1 MRNLP
6 ANRRLLT
13 TLARALLGVG
23 VLVFACV
30 VPTHAQ
36 DEEVRHGFWWGMG
49 LGYGL
54 ASFSCDSCSHA
65 PFSGWTLFGNLGL
78 TPSPHVRLGVEGD
91 FWENG
96 LRKGKMPTIDT
107 WTVLLSYYPRV
118 LGGPYVQGGVGL
130 SHYGLE
136 HGTGDPLESVS
147 HDPAYAAAMGWG
159 YTLGV
164 GWEGRPVEGVAAG
177 IVRVTYAHG
186 NVGALYGG
194 GTGATAWKQ
203 NVVLVQVGAVLP

>member
-1 MRNLP
+1 
-6 ANRRLLT
+6 
-13 TLARALLGVG
+13 
-23 VLVFACV
+23 
-30 VPTHAQ
+30 
-36 DEEVRHGFWWGMG
+36 MG

-78 TPSPHVRLGVEGD
+78 TPSPHVRLGVQGD

-130 SHYGLE
+130 SHHGPE
-136 HGTGDPLESVS
+136 HRASGP
-147 HDPAYAAAMGWG
+147 P
-159 YTLGV
+159 
-164 GWEGRPVEGVAAG
+164 
-177 IVRVTYAHG
+177 AHG
-186 NVGALYGG
+186 FPHPPHPPAPGG
-194 GTGATAWKQ
+194 GDT
-203 NVVLVQVGAVLP
+203 PH